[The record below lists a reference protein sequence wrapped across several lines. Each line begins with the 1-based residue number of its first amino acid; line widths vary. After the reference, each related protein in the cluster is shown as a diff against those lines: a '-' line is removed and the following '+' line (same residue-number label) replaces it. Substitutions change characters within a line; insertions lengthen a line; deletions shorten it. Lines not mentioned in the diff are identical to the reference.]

1 MLNVNFVTVLERLNH
16 SNTLQY
22 SSVKTNS
29 VKTMANNN
37 SMEEIEILTEKLAL
51 LTELVKIQN
60 NRIETLEKFL
70 NARYANA
77 LYEFTNKGT

>member
-1 MLNVNFVTVLERLNH
+1 
-16 SNTLQY
+16 
-22 SSVKTNS
+22 
-29 VKTMANNN
+29 MANNN

-70 NARYANA
+70 NARYGNA
-77 LYEFTNKGT
+77 LYEFPNKGT